1 MAFMTEI
8 TNELVYEVLKAVQ
21 GRVDSMDKTL
31 KDVAHGQIRI
41 REDLNNFHRD
51 TIRLE
56 AQFADVTN
64 RLERIET
71 RLNLSD
77 A

>member
-1 MAFMTEI
+1 MADI
-8 TNELVYEVLKAVQ
+8 TYELLKSIQLRLDGMERA
-21 GRVDSMDKTL
+21 L
-31 KDVAHGQIRI
+31 KDLAHGQIRI

-56 AQFADVTN
+56 TQLAGVTE
-64 RLERIET
+64 RFDRIES
-71 RLNLSD
+71 RLNLNE

>member
-1 MAFMTEI
+1 MAEI
-8 TNELVYEVLKAVQ
+8 TNELMFEILKSNQ
-21 GRVDSMDKTL
+21 LRLDGMDRSL

-51 TIRLE
+51 SIRLE
-56 AQFADVTN
+56 CQLAVVTT

-71 RLNLSD
+71 RLDLSE